1 MDDLRHAVR
10 LLARSPTFALTA
22 VASLALGI
30 GATTSVFAVVRTV
43 LWRPLPFA
51 DPDRLV
57 VAWETDPRVGPA
69 SRNEA
74 SFANFLDWRERN
86 AAFDHLTA
94 LAYRSLN
101 LTGRGEPERLQAA
114 APSVDFFEM
123 LGVRPVVGRTFSRGE
138 EDPSAAPTAILSH
151 ALWMRRF
158 GSDPGIVGRTIAL
171 GGTPTTV
178 IGVLPPG
185 FAFEFPTRREID
197 VWVPRVVTPQARQA
211 RRGRGLYV
219 VGRMKD
225 GVSLVRAQ
233 DEMSAIASALAR
245 EHTVEDG
252 GWGVRLVPLHEQ
264 IAGPGRAALLVL
276 LAAGGC
282 LLLIVC
288 ANVSTLLM
296 ARASARRS
304 ELAIRSAIGATG
316 GRLMRHLLSES
327 VFLAVAGG
335 AAGLVIAAGAVIA
348 MRQGALA
355 LDLPRLQELRL
366 DPSVVLFAAAVSLAS
381 GFAFGLAPARHALAG
396 DLAPSLREA
405 GARGGSS
412 SAHRQ
417 TVMAAAEVAL
427 AVMLL
432 IAATLL
438 FKSLARLER
447 VDPGF
452 DPGGVL
458 TFQLSLPASAY
469 GDGRRVGAFH
479 DELVGRLRGVGGVES
494 AGAVSDLPLA
504 GSNGTWS
511 FTIEGR
517 PSASREPEADFRSVT
532 AGYFETM
539 RMRLVRG
546 RFFGAGD
553 TADATPTAVLNE
565 AAARRWW
572 PGEDPIGRRVRFLG
586 GGTPLPWTTIV
597 GVVGDVRHAA
607 LARDP
612 AAEIYVPQSQSP
624 NSYMYVAVRS
634 AQSPESLARSL
645 VARVHEIDP
654 ELPVFKI
661 QPLADIVAASIARP
675 RTSTR
680 LVGFFGLVAVL
691 LSVGGTYGV
700 VAYAT
705 SRRTREIGV
714 RLALGAQRRQV
725 VGLLLRRG
733 AWATAGGA
741 VAGTAG
747 AFALARLLES
757 LLFGV
762 TAHDPATFLGAPLTL
777 LLVALGACAVPA
789 WRAALL
795 DPVVVLRAE

>member
-1 MDDLRHAVR
+1 M
-10 LLARSPTFALTA
+10 
-22 VASLALGI
+22 
-30 GATTSVFAVVRTV
+30 
-43 LWRPLPFA
+43 LWRPLPYA

-57 VAWETDPRVGPA
+57 VLWEADPRVGPS

-86 AAFDHLTA
+86 NVFDRLTA

-123 LGVRPVVGRTFSRGE
+123 LDVRAVLGRTFSRE
-138 EDPSAAPTAILSH
+138 EEAPEAAPTAILSH
-151 ALWMRRF
+151 RLWVRRF
-158 GSDPGIVGRTIAL
+158 GADPGVVGHTIAL
-171 GGTPTTV
+171 SGTPTTV
-178 IGVLPPG
+178 IGVLPAG
-185 FAFEFPTRREID
+185 FAFEFPTRREVD

-219 VGRMKD
+219 VGRLKE
-225 GVSLVRAQ
+225 GVSIARAQ
-233 DEMSAIASALAR
+233 AEMSAIASSLSG
-245 EHTVEDG
+245 EHPVEDA

-264 IAGPGRAALLVL
+264 ISGSSRPALLLL
-276 LAAGGC
+276 LAAGIC
-282 LLLIVC
+282 LWLIVC
-288 ANVSTLLM
+288 ANVGTLLLS
-296 ARASARRS
+296 RASGRRN
-304 ELAIRSAIGATG
+304 ELAIRLAIGATG
-316 GRLMRHLLSES
+316 GRLLRHLLSES
-327 VFLAVAGG
+327 LVLAAAGG
-335 AAGLVIAAGAVIA
+335 AAGLVIAWWTAIA
-348 MRQGALA
+348 MRHGALA
-355 LDLPRLQELRL
+355 LDLPRLQELRIDAL
-366 DPSVVLFAAAVSLAS
+366 VVLFAAAVALVS
-381 GFAFGLAPARHALAG
+381 GFAFGLAPARQALSG
-396 DLAPSLREA
+396 DLAPSLRESTSR
-405 GARGGSS
+405 GATVG
-412 SAHRQ
+412 AHRQ
-417 TVMAAAEVAL
+417 AVMAAAEVAL

-432 IAATLL
+432 IAANLL

-452 DPGGVL
+452 NPEGVL
-458 TFQLSLPASAY
+458 TFQLSLPASTY
-469 GDGRRVGAFH
+469 GEPRRVGAFY

-517 PSASREPEADFRSVT
+517 PAAGREPEANFRAVT

-539 RMRLVRG
+539 QMRLRRG
-546 RFFGAGD
+546 RFFEARD
-553 TADATPTAVLNE
+553 AADANAVAVVNE

-572 PGEDPIGRRVRFLG
+572 PEGDALGGRVRFVSG
-586 GGTPLPWTTIV
+586 GAPLPWTTIV

-612 AAEIYVPQSQSP
+612 APEVYVPQSQMP
-624 NSYMYVAVRS
+624 NNYMYVAVRCVRP
-634 AQSPESLARSL
+634 PETLVRTV

-661 QPLADIVAASIARP
+661 QPLADIVAASIAP
-675 RTSTR
+675 SRTSST
-680 LVGFFGLVAVL
+680 LVGFFGFVALL

-714 RLALGAQRRQV
+714 RLALGAQRHDV
-725 VGLLLRRG
+725 VRLLLRRG
-733 AWATAGGA
+733 AWATAAGA
-741 VAGTAG
+741 AVGTVG

-757 LLFGV
+757 MLFGV
-762 TAHDPATFLGAPLTL
+762 AAHDPAAFMAAPLAL
-777 LLVALGACAVPA
+777 VLVALAACTVPA
-789 WRAALL
+789 WRAARM
-795 DPVVVLRAE
+795 DPVVVLRSE